1 MDESL
6 QSLDQSLQSLDQ
18 ITTTALDLA
27 VKFAPKVLVAIL
39 ILVAGFYAG
48 RWAGR
53 ALLRALSKVELEAPV
68 RTLIGRCA
76 ELLVLALF
84 AIMALQNLGVELLP
98 LIAGLGIAGA
108 GIALAMQGV
117 LGNLVAGLTIML
129 TRPFRVGDYIS
140 IVGEQGAVEDIT
152 LFNTTLGHADQSKV
166 VIPNRKIVGE
176 ILHNYQSIRQLGIE
190 VGVSYKTDVVAA
202 VETIREIL
210 NANARVL
217 KDPAPVVG
225 IARLRDSCVVMAV
238 APWVRASD
246 YGPASAE
253 INQAILEAFRARDI
267 VIPAPQREVRVLST
281 TAYLGTESAKERYA
295 GRDAA

>member
-1 MDESL
+1 MDPT
-6 QSLDQSLQSLDQ
+6 LQSLDQ
-18 ITTTALDLA
+18 INQITSTALDLA
-27 VKFAPKVLVAIL
+27 IKFAPRLLVAVL

-53 ALLRALSKVELEAPV
+53 ALLRALSHARLEPPV
-68 RTLIGRCA
+68 RA
-76 ELLVLALF
+76 LLVRITEVLVLLVF

-108 GIALAMQGV
+108 GVALAMQGV
-117 LGNLVAGLTIML
+117 LGNGIAGLMIML
-129 TRPFRVGDYIS
+129 SRPFNVGDYIS
-140 IVGEQGAVEDIT
+140 IAGEQGVVEDIT

-176 ILHNYQSIRQLGIE
+176 ILHNYHAIRQLGIE

-210 NANARVL
+210 RANPRVL
-217 KDPAPVVG
+217 KDPDPVVG

-238 APWVRASD
+238 APWVQAAD

-253 INQAILEAFRARDI
+253 VNQAILEAFRARDI
-267 VIPAPQREVRVLST
+267 VIPAPQREIRVMST
-281 TAYLGTESAKERYA
+281 TAYLGESAKDRFA
-295 GRDAA
+295 NRDAA